1 VEHACYQ
8 CGSEV
13 EQGVA
18 FCPQCRAPQIRVAVA
33 EPAQAVPA
41 ENISPDSVHPALPAP
56 ASKTIDW
63 RQALPA
69 AVLAGF
75 ISAVL
80 MITPL
85 GTFFGLGM
93 LASGFLCVLFYRRR
107 VPHANPGPGM
117 GARLGAV
124 SGALSFILFGL
135 FSLMGSMIFHADSKI
150 RSALVEVFEQNAV
163 RNPGPQAQQMLQLIK
178 TPEGLIVVMVMGF
191 TAMFLAFLIFS
202 SLGGAIGA
210 AMLRRKDR
218 A

>member
-1 VEHACYQ
+1 
-8 CGSEV
+8 
-13 EQGVA
+13 
-18 FCPQCRAPQIRVAVA
+18 VAVA
-33 EPAQAVPA
+33 EPAPAVPA
-41 ENISPDSVHPALPAP
+41 ENISTDSVHPALPALAP
-56 ASKTIDW
+56 KTIDW

-85 GTFFGLGM
+85 GASFGLGM

-124 SGALSFILFGL
+124 SGALAFVLFGVL
-135 FSLMGSMIFHADSKI
+135 TLLESAILRAGSEF
-150 RSALVEVFEQNAV
+150 RSVLLQALDQAAS
-163 RNPGPQAQQMLQLIK
+163 RNTDPQAQQLFQYLK
-178 TPEGLIVVMVMGF
+178 TPQGLIVVMIIGL
-191 TAMFLAFLIFS
+191 TSMFFAFLLFS